1 MTNTYIGVDGQNTV
15 LLSSQDFNV
24 SSSISIN
31 SHWLASADSI
41 FQASRNYITV
51 SPSGKASLGKKW
63 GNKSKFEDSTLKGN
77 IRYLD
82 IIFSTFNVY

>member
-31 SHWLASADSI
+31 SH
-41 FQASRNYITV
+41 
-51 SPSGKASLGKKW
+51 
-63 GNKSKFEDSTLKGN
+63 
-77 IRYLD
+77 
-82 IIFSTFNVY
+82 